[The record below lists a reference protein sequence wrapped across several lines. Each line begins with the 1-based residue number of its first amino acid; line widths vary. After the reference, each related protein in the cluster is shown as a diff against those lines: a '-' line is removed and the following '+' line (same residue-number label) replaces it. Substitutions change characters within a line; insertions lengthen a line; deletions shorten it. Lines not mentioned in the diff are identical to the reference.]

1 MRRYIVLF
9 VFGLLMFGLTFFVAF
24 NFFYGK
30 KDKFVSSELEK
41 ARTFRELSE
50 NKRVTETSYEE
61 EKIGINTELIIEEVY
76 SKCNHSEEIISQVDN
91 NMVNL
96 TESEFKKEYPN
107 FEVESFSKKQV
118 KVKERVEG
126 VCNQHFKIAL
136 GEDFIEV
143 FKLNQNEEDELYLVT
158 NISRDYLAQRDIE
171 KLQKGIAVFGRDNI
185 NSKLE
190 DYE

>member
-1 MRRYIVLF
+1 MKRYIVLF
-9 VFGLLMFGLTFFVAF
+9 VFGLLMFVLTFFVAF

-30 KDKFVSSELEK
+30 REEFVSSELEK
-41 ARTFRELSE
+41 VRTFRELSE
-50 NKRVTETSYEE
+50 NKKITETSFEE

-76 SKCNHSEEIISQVDN
+76 SKCNHTEEVISQVDN
-91 NMVNL
+91 NMINL
-96 TESEFKKEYPN
+96 TENEFKKEYPN

-118 KVKERVEG
+118 KVKENIDG
-126 VCNQHFKIAL
+126 VCNQHFRIAF

-143 FKLNQNEEDELYLVT
+143 FRLNQNEEEELYMVT
-158 NISRDYLAQRDIE
+158 SISRDYLAQRDVD
-171 KLQKGIAVFGRDNI
+171 KLQKGISFFGRDNI

>member
-1 MRRYIVLF
+1 MKRYVGLF
-9 VFGLLMFGLTFFVAF
+9 IFGLLMFALTFFVAF
-24 NFFYGK
+24 NFFYGRREE
-30 KDKFVSSELEK
+30 FVSSELEK
-41 ARTFRELSE
+41 ARTFREISE
-50 NKRVTETSYEE
+50 NRRVTETSFEE

-118 KVKERVEG
+118 KVKERVDG

-171 KLQKGIAVFGRDNI
+171 KLQKGIDVFGRDNI

>member
-1 MRRYIVLF
+1 MKRYIVLF
-9 VFGLLMFGLTFFVAF
+9 VFGLLMFVLTFFVAF

-30 KDKFVSSELEK
+30 RDEFVSSEMEK
-41 ARTFRELSE
+41 VRTFRDISE
-50 NKRVTETSYEE
+50 NKKITETSFEE
-61 EKIGINTELIIEEVY
+61 EKIGINTELVIEEVY
-76 SKCNHSEEIISQVDN
+76 SKCHHTEEIVSQVDN

-118 KVKERVEG
+118 KVKEKVEG

-143 FKLNQNEEDELYLVT
+143 FKLNQNEEDELYMVT
-158 NISRDYLAQRDIE
+158 NISRDYLAQRDID
-171 KLQKGIAVFGRDNI
+171 KLQKGIVVFGRDNI

>member
-9 VFGLLMFGLTFFVAF
+9 VFGLLVFGLTFFVAF

-30 KDKFVSSELEK
+30 RDEFVSSELEK
-41 ARTFRELSE
+41 ARVFREISE
-50 NKRVTETSYEE
+50 NKRVTETSFEE

-76 SKCNHSEEIISQVDN
+76 SKCNHSEEVVSQVDN

-126 VCNQHFKIAL
+126 VCNQHFKIAI

-143 FKLNQNEEDELYLVT
+143 FKLNQNEEDELYMVT
-158 NISRDYLAQRDIE
+158 NISRDYLDQRDIN
-171 KLQKGIAVFGRDNI
+171 KLQRGIEVFGRDNI